1 MKKRKNCIYKEYTI
15 EEIEYK
21 GNYYQVDIELE
32 IETQNDGIGSYE
44 FWGAPGYD
52 YGKNYNVISNYEII
66 GMVDENDQSFE
77 FNPTDKELNKTVGEY
92 LEKNEPDIIDK
103 FDFEVEE

>member
-44 FWGAPGYD
+44 FWGCPW
-52 YGKNYNVISNYEII
+52 I
-66 GMVDENDQSFE
+66 
-77 FNPTDKELNKTVGEY
+77 
-92 LEKNEPDIIDK
+92 
-103 FDFEVEE
+103 

>member
-1 MKKRKNCIYKEYTI
+1 
-15 EEIEYK
+15 
-21 GNYYQVDIELE
+21 
-32 IETQNDGIGSYE
+32 
-44 FWGAPGYD
+44 
-52 YGKNYNVISNYEII
+52 
-66 GMVDENDQSFE
+66 MVDENDQSFE